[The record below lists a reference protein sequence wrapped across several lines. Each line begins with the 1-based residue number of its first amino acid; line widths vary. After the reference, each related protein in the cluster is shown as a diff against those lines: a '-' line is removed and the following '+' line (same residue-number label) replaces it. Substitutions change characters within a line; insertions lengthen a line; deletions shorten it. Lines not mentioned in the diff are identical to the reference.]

1 MPFPPA
7 RFQRTSLV
15 YCASIAGVLLAAA
28 IIVFG
33 FHSAGSAMLAERPSS
48 KAACRSPV
56 WIRWKRHRTFNSL
69 PAICRASAA
78 SDTLGK

>member
-33 FHSAGSAMLAERPSS
+33 FHSAGSAMLAE
-48 KAACRSPV
+48 AAFQQGRV
-56 WIRWKRHRTFNSL
+56 SL
-69 PAICRASAA
+69 PGLDQMEAPQNVQFTAGNLSRIR
-78 SDTLGK
+78 GE